1 MKHLLP
7 TLLTV
12 LVALHIAGCGDVRPP
27 NESAQA
33 IAPVASTAVS
43 TPPTAT
49 LTPTLEPTPTSTVE
63 PVGEGTPAQVTN
75 IVDGDTIDVLI
86 NGAEYRVRYILVNTP
101 ERGELFYSEAT
112 AANAA
117 LVSGQTVTLVE
128 DVSET
133 DRYGRLLRYVYLAD
147 GTFVN
152 EELVRQG
159 YAQIATFPPDVAD
172 ACLALEASPN
182 L

>member
-33 IAPVASTAVS
+33 IAPVASTSVS

-49 LTPTLEPTPTSTVE
+49 LTPTAESTATTDPTLEPTPTSTVE

-86 NGAEYRVRYILVNTP
+86 NGAERPR
-101 ERGELFYSEAT
+101 SWW
-112 AANAA
+112 
-117 LVSGQTVTLVE
+117 S
-128 DVSET
+128 
-133 DRYGRLLRYVYLAD
+133 RLLGRKW
-147 GTFVN
+147 
-152 EELVRQG
+152 Q
-159 YAQIATFPPDVAD
+159 
-172 ACLALEASPN
+172 
-182 L
+182 